1 MRRCLTVDSNPI
13 RGAFGGLAPAKRI
26 FKFKNHAV
34 HSVASMASS
43 AAAAP
48 SIERIISLDSG
59 DLWARFSDSTS
70 VCLHAG
76 GATFST
82 CGGVPEGQYHHDP
95 SSSPAAP
102 SSSPSSAYSSSA
114 ALDRRC
120 QVTRFCT
127 HSWREKLR
135 ALLRFRNLV
144 GTRTTA
150 AADASADADAI
161 DVRPIVDA
169 DDLLPPDAEAD
180 AGAADFTVRF

>member
-1 MRRCLTVDSNPI
+1 
-13 RGAFGGLAPAKRI
+13 
-26 FKFKNHAV
+26 
-34 HSVASMASS
+34 MASS

-48 SIERIISLDSG
+48 SIERIVSLDSG

-70 VCLHAG
+70 VCLHAS

-82 CGGVPEGQYHHDP
+82 CGGVPEGRLHHDP

-102 SSSPSSAYSSSA
+102 SSSPSPYSSSA

-144 GTRTTA
+144 GTRTA
-150 AADASADADAI
+150 AAAEASADAEAEADAI

-180 AGAADFTVRF
+180 AGAADFTVRFDSKTLIASLFGSCLGLRLPFAHCDLVPCMRLV